1 MSEYE
6 KHQRVRRLLKNAWN
20 PFFAG
25 FGRLTEIQLETIPH
39 IIKGTNVVVS
49 APTASGKTEA
59 VVAPVAELLVRERWP
74 SLSVLYIIP
83 TRALGNDMC
92 ARLENSLLGMGIT
105 VRLKHGDRPYVPEK
119 KNLPNFL
126 ITTPESLDSML
137 CRRTEVLEDVRTV
150 ILDELHLLDY
160 TYRGDQLRILL
171 RRLKG
176 VVSDTDFSVHILSA
190 TLSKPE
196 KVAQRY
202 GTGFT
207 VVKAQGQRTMD
218 LTIVRS
224 FDEVLDLSR
233 VRGFKKILCFCNKRE
248 EVESVASKLSEL
260 WAPYPVVAHHGSLG
274 ASVRKEAE
282 RVMKESPVAVCVAT
296 STLEIGIDIGDIDLV
311 LLAEIPWSLSSFVQR
326 IGRGKRRA
334 NIINV
339 AALVATEGEMAFVE
353 GMAREVE
360 EGRIE
365 PESYHPDVS
374 VAVQQIFSYLYQHKS
389 GASEEEILALISPLC
404 DKAEGL
410 MILDHLL
417 KTDWIEFRS
426 GKWSASTKLMD
437 RGERGNIHSNIPSP
451 EMLSVYDVD
460 MGNEIGQISKSC
472 AEAFVLGHRRW
483 KVVGRDE
490 KSVKV
495 RRLKG
500 EAGPAKF
507 KSSREEGAYEF
518 FLPKELRS
526 ISDQL

>member
-1 MSEYE
+1 MEYE
-6 KHQRVRRLLKNAWN
+6 RHQQIRRLLRNAWT

-25 FGRLTEIQLETIPH
+25 FGRLTQIQLETIPR
-39 IIKGTNVVVS
+39 IMEGSNVVVS

-59 VVAPVAELLVRERWP
+59 AVAPVAELLVRERWP

-92 ARLENSLLGMGIT
+92 SRLEGSLLKMGIS

-119 KNLPNFL
+119 RNLPNFL

-150 ILDELHLLDY
+150 ILDELHLLDH

-176 VVSDTDFSVHILSA
+176 VASDPAFFVHILSA
-190 TLSKPE
+190 TLSEPE

-224 FDEVLDLSR
+224 PEEVLELSR
-233 VRGFKKILCFCNKRE
+233 DRGFKKILCFCNKRE
-248 EVESVASKLSEL
+248 EVEAVAIDLSKL

-274 ASVRKEAE
+274 TSVRKEAE

-311 LLAEIPWSLSSFVQR
+311 LLAEVPWSLSSFVQR

-339 AALVATEGEMAFVE
+339 AALVATEGEATFVE
-353 GMAREVE
+353 RMAQEVE

-389 GASEEEILALISPLC
+389 GASEDEILDLITPLC
-404 DKAEGL
+404 DKAEGS

-417 KTDWIEFRS
+417 ETDWIEFHR

-437 RGERGNIHSNIPSP
+437 RGEKGHIHSNIPSP

-472 AEAFVLGHRRW
+472 AETFVLGHRRW

-490 KSVKV
+490 KTVKV
-495 RRLKG
+495 RRLKE
-500 EAGPAKF
+500 EAKPAKF
-507 KSSREEGAYEF
+507 RSSREEGAYEY
-518 FLPKELRS
+518 FLPEELRS
-526 ISDQL
+526 ISDSL